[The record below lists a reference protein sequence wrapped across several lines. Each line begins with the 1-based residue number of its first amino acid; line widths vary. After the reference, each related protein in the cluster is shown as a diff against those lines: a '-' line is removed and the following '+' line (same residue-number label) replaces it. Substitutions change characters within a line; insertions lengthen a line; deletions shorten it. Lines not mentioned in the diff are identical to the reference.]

1 MPDPLVRVQ
10 VIVKAEAVQARLN
23 AMAPKILAQNRL
35 LAEAL
40 LKEVKGVVYANT
52 PVGPGHFGYHGRD
65 TLRVDVS
72 SKRVK
77 TTGKLMAA
85 VQLGWRERGTKR
97 GERAR
102 WTAKRA
108 LAVVKRYVSFYYGG
122 MGKFWRS

>member
-10 VIVKAEAVQARLN
+10 VIAHTAIVQAKLTK
-23 AMAPKILAQNRL
+23 AVPKILAQNRS
-35 LAEAL
+35 LAEGL
-40 LKEVKGVVYANT
+40 LKEVKGVVYAQT

-65 TLRVDVS
+65 TLRIEVE
-72 SKRVK
+72 SKGTK
-77 TTGKLMAA
+77 TTGKLFAA

-102 WTAKRA
+102 WTAKKA